1 MAYTTAQVTEMLTD
15 YAGEDDSYAT
25 YLTNGLLRHFK
36 AGVNAAWRTGY
47 DLERD
52 ETRYEAKFGT
62 VAGNAFSDGFVYSA
76 SYL

>member
-1 MAYTTAQVTEMLTD
+1 MLTD
-15 YAGEDDSYAT
+15 YAGESGSYAT

-52 ETRYEAKFGT
+52 ELRYETKFGAT
-62 VAGNAFSDGFVYSA
+62 AGNAFSDGFVYSA